1 MLKMG
6 LLPVPEG
13 WVSQKFSS
21 SHKGIDIGWCDVEYC
36 DVRAWNDGVVFA
48 RGLDAEKACF
58 CVIKHD
64 NGQLSG
70 YWHLK
75 DMPIVKNGETVKKGQ
90 KIGTRGHT
98 GKAFGTHLHFIL
110 TEAYNPTTYSLN
122 SMESH
127 AIDPLPWLFK
137 NASDG
142 PLKDYLTNLPLEAA
156 EIDAEALKKILNN
169 QIRSMTEAVFDQ
181 LGYKVKNY
189 KITYS
194 VKAK

>member
-21 SHKGIDIGWCDVEYC
+21 SHKGIDIGWCDVENC
-36 DVRAWNDGVVFA
+36 IVRAWNDGYIIA
-48 RGLDAEKACF
+48 RGLDAAGAWY

-64 NGQLSG
+64 NGQISG

-75 DMPIVKNGETVKKGQ
+75 DMPVVSVGQ
-90 KIGTRGHT
+90 KVSKGEKIGIRGKS
-98 GKAFGTHLHFIL
+98 GKATGTHLHFLL
-110 TEAYNPTTYSLN
+110 TSDYNPGGYNYADMIAHT
-122 SMESH
+122 
-127 AIDPLPWLFK
+127 IDPLPWLFR

-142 PLKDYLTNLPLEAA
+142 PLKDYLSNLPLEAA
-156 EIDAEALKKILNN
+156 EIDAEALKKVINDN
-169 QIRSMTEAVFDQ
+169 IRSMTEKIFDQ